1 MTECYIHE
9 VNERSKLLIT
19 KQEAHKLNSKLVI
32 FIGLIILSC
41 IAILFGVI
49 SIIKHNKQ
57 KATQQRINDVSVN
70 NTDVYN
76 SDTVS
81 EDETLE
87 KDLYESEESFTI
99 DVIEVPEVSKDE
111 SSQNIVVSSEQISS
125 IYDNTNKYPEAC
137 LIWETIKSWGWS
149 DNVATGIIGNMMAEA
164 GGGTLGGLKNWDIE
178 SKSGYGLIQWGGG
191 RLNDIK
197 SIYGSKPTIMQQLEF
212 MKNELTGNN
221 GVRQQVKPQ
230 QLYNLLNAESPE
242 KAAEMFARYYERCHI
257 NYVNKRLPYARKA
270 YNYFV
275 NSQYTD

>member
-1 MTECYIHE
+1 MTECYIHD

-76 SDTVS
+76 SDTIS

-149 DNVATGIIGNMMAEA
+149 DNVAAGIIGNMMAEA

-178 SKSGYGLIQWGGG
+178 SKSGYGLIQWSRG

-242 KAAEMFARYYERCHI
+242 KAAEMFAGYYERCHI
-257 NYVNKRLPYARKA
+257 DYVNIRLPYAREA